1 MGRKKKSGF
10 LFLCFQL
17 NTVGTASLQET
28 LFGLGVCKTLSDGN
42 SAESL
47 GGVCVEGSDDK
58 TL

>member
-1 MGRKKKSGF
+1 MGRKKKPGF

-28 LFGLGVCKTLSDGN
+28 LFGLGVCKMLSDCN
-42 SAESL
+42 IAEIL
-47 GGVCVEGSDDK
+47 GGGGGSDDK